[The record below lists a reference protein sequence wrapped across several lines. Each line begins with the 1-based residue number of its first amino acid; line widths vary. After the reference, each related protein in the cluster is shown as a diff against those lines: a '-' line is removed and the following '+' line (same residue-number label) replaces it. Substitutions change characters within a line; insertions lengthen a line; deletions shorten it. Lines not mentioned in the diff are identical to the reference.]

1 MEQTETVE
9 PRPARRRQSSR
20 RMSEESNTPRFVRRY
35 STSSS
40 HTITARQ
47 RRNSHDITFDD
58 DTGVMSLSESSWWN
72 ESPLIVAVLPC
83 LGAFLFGTEYIQDI
97 ILFVCVCWYLHT
109 CIHCMS
115 LCLLNSIVQTIDFG
129 FPFLRNHL
137 NDDTQYRGL
146 SMNSLV
152 QGKYRHRWHQA

>member
-1 MEQTETVE
+1 LVSCDLETWTHTKFPFPTMEQKETAE

-20 RMSEESNTPRFVRRY
+20 RMSEESYTPRFVRRH

-40 HTITARQ
+40 HAITARQ
-47 RRNSHDITFDD
+47 RRNSHDIAFND

-72 ESPLIVAVLPC
+72 ESPLLVAVLPC

-115 LCLLNSIVQTIDFG
+115 LRLLNSIVQTTDFLVG
-129 FPFLRNHL
+129 LPFL
-137 NDDTQYRGL
+137 T
-146 SMNSLV
+146 
-152 QGKYRHRWHQA
+152 